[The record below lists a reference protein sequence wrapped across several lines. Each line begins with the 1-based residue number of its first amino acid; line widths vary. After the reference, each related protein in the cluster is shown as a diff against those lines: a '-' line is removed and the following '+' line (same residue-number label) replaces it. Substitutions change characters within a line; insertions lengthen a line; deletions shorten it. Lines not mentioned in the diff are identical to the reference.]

1 MQSNNTNLIPSLI
14 WHQNK
19 ENIFFVIELPETT
32 EQNINI
38 SDEKL
43 YFYALSNSK
52 SYEMVFD
59 FFEKVDSEKS
69 SYTIENKHIKFSLKK
84 GESNNWLFLTKDKNV
99 YRNNIK
105 INWNAWVDED
115 EEEVPDFSQQMDF
128 QRMMASMG
136 GGGMDMASM
145 MGGMG
150 GMDMASMMGG
160 NGAEEISDE
169 VDDALGD
176 DTLGDDAL
184 GNEADDLHS
193 ADEECEECSA

>member
-1 MQSNNTNLIPSLI
+1 MQSNKTNLIPSLV

-19 ENIFFVIELPETT
+19 ENIFFVIELPETS
-32 EQNINI
+32 EHNINI

-59 FFEKVDSEKS
+59 FFENVDSEKS

-84 GESNNWLFLTKDKNV
+84 RESNNWLFLTKDKNV

-115 EEEVPDFSQQMDF
+115 EEEEPDLSQQMDF

-150 GMDMASMMGG
+150 GNMDMASMMDG
-160 NGAEEISDE
+160 NGEEDIGDE
-169 VDDALGD
+169 VDSALGGQED
-176 DTLGDDAL
+176 
-184 GNEADDLHS
+184 EEC
-193 ADEECEECSA
+193 EECEECSA